1 MSRVILSVLI
11 CVCAQVGLAQAQDKY
26 PSRPVRIIVPSPPA
40 GGTDI
45 IARVLA
51 QKFSTAFG
59 QQFIVENRPGAGNM
73 IGIESVARAA
83 PDGYTFLMVA
93 STLSL
98 NSVLYKKVSYDPIKD
113 FAPITLA
120 ATAPNVL
127 IINPSVPAK
136 SLAEFIRVEQARV
149 SVPGA

>member
-73 IGIESVARAA
+73 IGIESVARSA
-83 PDGYTFLMVA
+83 PDGYTLLMVP
-93 STLSL
+93 STLAL
-98 NSVLYKKVSYDPIKD
+98 NSVLYKKVNYDPIKD
-113 FAPITLA
+113 FAPITIA

-127 IINPSVPAK
+127 VVNPIGAGQD
-136 SLAEFIRVEQARV
+136 ARRIRCAGQEEA
-149 SVPGA
+149 G